1 MPTATSLKKKKDEL
15 LSEAANNAK
24 ANNKA
29 MDASQDQGQEDTAQE
44 DNTTT
49 ETDTSNRSEA
59 RARARERIG
68 NDPERLQE
76 RIGGIDRDKYD
87 FEGYSDKDI
96 NMAMQ
101 GSTFGDEDYARLT
114 GKALG
119 GDDDN
124 GGGGDDGGDSGGGTG
139 GGGTGGGTGGGG
151 GGGTG
156 GGGGGGTGG
165 GTNNAKMKNFSN
177 FQSGKY
183 LANQMDKDYM
193 KSYNFTK
200 NMANQ
205 NIKEATDLVGGDNR
219 VKGLNDAVNKGID
232 YYRNRTDMYTLGLFG
247 DIWNMKSPTWT
258 ATKPPSEITTSYDT
272 ETDF

>member
-44 DNTTT
+44 DNTT

-87 FEGYSDKDI
+87 FEGYSDKEI

-101 GSTFGDEDYARLT
+101 GSSFGDEDYARLT
-114 GKALG
+114 GQALG
-119 GDDDN
+119 SDDN
-124 GGGGDDGGDSGGGTG
+124 KGEGDNSNNAGGGT
-139 GGGTGGGTGGGG
+139 
-151 GGGTG
+151 
-156 GGGGGGTGG
+156 
-165 GTNNAKMKNFSN
+165 AW
-177 FQSGKY
+177 Y
-183 LANQMDKDYM
+183 LR
-193 KSYNFTK
+193 S
-200 NMANQ
+200 
-205 NIKEATDLVGGDNR
+205 I
-219 VKGLNDAVNKGID
+219 
-232 YYRNRTDMYTLGLFG
+232 
-247 DIWNMKSPTWT
+247 
-258 ATKPPSEITTSYDT
+258 
-272 ETDF
+272 